1 MRAFEYASP
10 TSTKQALSLLGAASG
25 GALVLAGGTDL
36 LALMKDDIVHPKRL
50 VNVKDV
56 QELRG
61 LSFTPLR
68 GLRIGSLMTLFEI
81 SEDAQVKEHYPM
93 LAQAAG
99 DAASPQIRNVATIGG
114 NMCQRP

>member
-1 MRAFEYASP
+1 MRAFEYTSP
-10 TSTKQALSLLGAASG
+10 KQKQQAVGLLGQQWNDAE
-25 GALVLAGGTDL
+25 VLAGGSDL

-61 LSFTPLR
+61 LSFTPSR

-81 SEDAQVKEHYPM
+81 SEDAQVKEHYPKI
-93 LAQAAG
+93 G
-99 DAASPQIRNVATIGG
+99 RASCREE
-114 NMCQRP
+114 CRSREWKDR